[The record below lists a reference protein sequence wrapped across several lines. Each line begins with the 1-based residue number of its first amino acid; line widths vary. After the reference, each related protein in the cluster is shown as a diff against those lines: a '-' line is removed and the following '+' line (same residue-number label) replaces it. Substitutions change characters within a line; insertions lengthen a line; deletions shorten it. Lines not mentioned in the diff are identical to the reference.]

1 MRKLANAGGHQV
13 AALTPAGYGLRY
25 RNPVVKPLKRTALQ
39 AFCCLSALTIFLA
52 PALAEADDAVQRLE
66 AQLMAAP
73 SATQFL
79 TGECARLK
87 LASPAVIHAVR
98 DKDMDVKA
106 GSSVRKL
113 LEVGSDARLGYRRVK
128 LVCGRHVLSEADNW
142 YVPDRL
148 TPEMNHALDTTDVPF
163 GAVVKPLNFHRKTI
177 KMEALADPAHDLRV
191 TALLADGNG
200 KPFSVVIENYSRA
213 LTANPR

>member
-1 MRKLANAGGHQV
+1 LKHP
-13 AALTPAGYGLRY
+13 ALYG
-25 RNPVVKPLKRTALQ
+25 
-39 AFCCLSALTIFLA
+39 FCCLSALTACLL
-52 PALAEADDAVQRLE
+52 PAQADDAVGRLE
-66 AQLMAAP
+66 AQLIAAP

-79 TGECARLK
+79 TEKCASLK

-106 GSSVRKL
+106 GADVRKL
-113 LEVGSDARLGYRRVK
+113 LDVGSDARLGYRRVK
-128 LVCGRHVLSEADNW
+128 LTCGTHVMSEADNW

-148 TPEMNHALDTTDVPF
+148 TPDMNHALDATDVPF

-177 KMEALADPAHDLRV
+177 KMESLTEPARTLRV
-191 TALLADGNG
+191 TALLVSGKG

-213 LTANPR
+213 LTGNPR